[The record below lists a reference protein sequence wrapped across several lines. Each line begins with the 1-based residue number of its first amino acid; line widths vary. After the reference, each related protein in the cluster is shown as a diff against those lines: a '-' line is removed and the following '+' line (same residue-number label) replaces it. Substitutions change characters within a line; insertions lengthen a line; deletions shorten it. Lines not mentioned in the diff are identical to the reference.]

1 ISFMFKIKF
10 FDKRGYKYFYNKSPR
25 KTMYYCIFLLT
36 NSALSDKNNGYM
48 LTVKYYPYKI
58 IPL

>member
-1 ISFMFKIKF
+1 MFKIRF
-10 FDKRGYKYFYNKSPR
+10 FDKRGYKYLYNKSPR
-25 KTMYYCIFLLT
+25 KQCIIVFLLT

>member
-1 ISFMFKIKF
+1 MFKIKF
-10 FDKRGYKYFYNKSPR
+10 LIKGDISIFIISHLEKQ
-25 KTMYYCIFLLT
+25 CIIVFLLT